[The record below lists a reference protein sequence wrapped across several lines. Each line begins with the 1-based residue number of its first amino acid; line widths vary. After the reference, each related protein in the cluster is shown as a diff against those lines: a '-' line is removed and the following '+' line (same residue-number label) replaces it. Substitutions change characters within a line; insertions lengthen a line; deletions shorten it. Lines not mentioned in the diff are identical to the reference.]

1 MHVYRYSAHALPQTR
16 LSPRPNSPKG
26 SETAKGSLPLPPI
39 PDCPCRRRR
48 AALLPP
54 PPPTEPS
61 AAPTTQ
67 SPWRR
72 QLHESLTALP
82 ATRRRALRPLEPTT
96 TATLQP
102 TPPSDTPPLLDLASN
117 DYLGLSRHPA
127 VLAAAAAELATSGLG
142 AGASRLVTGTRP
154 VHQQLEEA
162 LAAWLGRERVLLFP
176 SGFQANLAAVSALAD
191 RHTLVLAD
199 RLIHHS
205 LLVGVRAS
213 GARQQ
218 RFAHNDPADL
228 ERRLLA
234 SRRERPDGRLLVLCE
249 SLYSMEGTSAPVAA
263 LAALCERHDAPLLV
277 DEAHALGVLGS
288 GGRGLAHGIGS
299 VALVSGTFGKA
310 FGSGGA
316 FLATDALVGD
326 WLLQSSGAFRYT
338 TALAPPLAAGA
349 LAALRHLQATPS
361 AGLALAERAA
371 RWRDALEAA
380 GWPRPPGEGPILPLL
395 LGADA
400 DALAAQQRLEAAG
413 LLTVAIR
420 PPTVPED
427 TARLRLVLRQDLPTG
442 SLERLLAAL
451 GPGPLAPRHALAP

>member
-1 MHVYRYSAHALPQTR
+1 M
-16 LSPRPNSPKG
+16 
-26 SETAKGSLPLPPI
+26 
-39 PDCPCRRRR
+39 
-48 AALLPP
+48 
-54 PPPTEPS
+54 
-61 AAPTTQ
+61 
-67 SPWRR
+67 
-72 QLHESLTALP
+72 
-82 ATRRRALRPLEPTT
+82 
-96 TATLQP
+96 
-102 TPPSDTPPLLDLASN
+102 
-117 DYLGLSRHPA
+117 
-127 VLAAAAAELATSGLG
+127 LAAAAAELAASGLG
-142 AGASRLVTGTRP
+142 AGASRLVTGSRP
-154 VHQQLEEA
+154 IHQQLEAA

-213 GARQQ
+213 GAGLQ
-218 RFAHNDPADL
+218 RFAHNDAADL

-234 SRRERPDGRLLVLCE
+234 ARRERPDGRLLVLCE

-263 LAALCERHDAPLLV
+263 LAALCLRHDAPLLV
-277 DEAHALGVLGS
+277 DEAHALGVFGP
-288 GGRGLAHGIGS
+288 GGRGLAHGVGS
-299 VALVSGTFGKA
+299 VAIVSGTFGKA

-349 LAALRHLQATPS
+349 LAALVHLQATPS
-361 AGLALAERAA
+361 VGLALAERAA
-371 RWRDALEAA
+371 RWRDAIEAA
-380 GWPRPPGEGPILPLL
+380 GWPRPPGDGPILPLL
-395 LGADA
+395 LGANA
-400 DALAAQQRLEAAG
+400 EALAAQQRLEAAG

-420 PPTVPED
+420 PPTVPEG

>member
-1 MHVYRYSAHALPQTR
+1 MPRVQR
-16 LSPRPNSPKG
+16 RPNRAFTPPPPSQ
-26 SETAKGSLPLPPI
+26 TA
-39 PDCPCRRRR
+39 PCHWYR
-48 AALLPP
+48 AALIP
-54 PPPTEPS
+54 PPPTTESGDPT
-61 AAPTTQ
+61 APQ
-67 SPWRR
+67 PPWRR
-72 QLHESLTALP
+72 QLRDALAALP
-82 ATRRRALRPLEPTT
+82 AVRSRALRTLEPA
-96 TATLQP
+96 TAASLQP
-102 TPPSDTPPLLDLASN
+102 SPPDDALPLLDLASN

-127 VLAAAAAELATSGLG
+127 VLAAAAAELAASGLG

-154 VHQQLEEA
+154 IHQQLEAA
-162 LAAWLGRERVLLFP
+162 LAAWLNRERVLLFP

-213 GARQQ
+213 GARLQ

-234 SRRERPDGRLLVLCE
+234 ARRERPDGRLLVLCE

-263 LAALCERHDAPLLV
+263 LAALCLRHDAPLLV
-277 DEAHALGVLGS
+277 DEAHALGVLGP
-288 GGRGLAHGIGS
+288 GGRGLAHALGS
-299 VALVSGTFGKA
+299 VAIVSGTFGKA

-316 FLATDALVGD
+316 FLAADALVGD

-349 LAALRHLQATPS
+349 LAALRHLEAAPS
-361 AGLALAERAA
+361 VGLALAERAA
-371 RWRDALEAA
+371 RWRDAIEAA

-400 DALAAQQRLEAAG
+400 EALAAQQRLEAAG

-420 PPTVPED
+420 PPTVPEG